1 MSKERLVLCGIA
13 GRVSLN
19 TDQSVTDS
27 VRRMLD
33 TIVHRGP
40 DGWGVETLD
49 GHVGLGHR
57 RLAILDLTEKGKQPM
72 CRANRYWI
80 TFNGEIYNY
89 LELRQELQAMG
100 EAFRTDTDTEVLLA
114 AYARWGTECV
124 SHFNG
129 MWAFAIY
136 DAIAQT
142 LFCSRDRFGVKPFY
156 YTVVNDQFFF
166 ASEIKAL
173 LAVLPQRP
181 KADMTHLAAYLA
193 DGILDADEGT
203 MFDGVSQL
211 LGGYNLL
218 LDCRD
223 LSFRISRWYDLRTVK
238 ANNNTKEQNYA
249 LFREKFLHSVGLR
262 LRSDVPVGSC
272 LSGGLDSSSIVCAV
286 HELLEEKRKRNDSV
300 PSQYTISSCF
310 EDLRYDEREYS
321 DAVVKHT
328 GATHYQVFPDM
339 GKVFTELDKI
349 IWHMDEPFGGTSI
362 YAQWCVFREAKKNGL
377 IVMLDGQGADEQLA
391 GYTPF
396 YRVLFLQL
404 LKTGQWGRLFHEMK
418 CYQSL
423 RAGSEPIPTREL
435 LLSVLGTWLLPDS
448 VRFWLNKL
456 WRRKSEGRPLP
467 AYMYDNPLSVG
478 AYLDYDKRDVQKF
491 IYTSLQHGMRALLHY
506 EDRDS
511 MAYSIEARVPFLD
524 YELAEFIYS
533 VPFDQKIENGRT
545 KNLLREGL
553 KDILPEKIYN
563 RISKLGFVTP
573 EDVWLKEN
581 EEFFYKE
588 LNKACDRL
596 SRVLDKEKVL
606 QWYKGHVKAT
616 RCGDTTCFRIIC
628 AAHWA
633 DVFDVMVG

>member
-1 MSKERLVLCGIA
+1 MILCGIA
-13 GRVSLN
+13 GQVLV
-19 TDQSVTDS
+19 QSNSALGDS
-27 VRRMLD
+27 VQRMLD

-40 DGWGVETLD
+40 DGWGIKTF
-49 GHVGLGHR
+49 GNRVGLGHR

-72 CRANRYWI
+72 CWANRYWI
-80 TFNGEIYNY
+80 SFNGEIYNY
-89 LELRQELQAMG
+89 LELRQELQAVG
-100 EAFRTDTDTEVLLA
+100 EVFRTDTDTEVLLA
-114 AYARWGTECV
+114 AYAQWGTDCV
-124 SHFNG
+124 SRFNG

-136 DAIAQT
+136 DNIERT

-156 YTVVNDQFFF
+156 YTISDGKFYF

-173 LAVLPQRP
+173 LEVFTQRP
-181 KADMTHLAAYLA
+181 KADMTHLVAYLVS
-193 DGILDADEGT
+193 GILDADEGT
-203 MFDGVSQL
+203 MFDGIFRL
-211 LGGYNLL
+211 LGGHNLL
-218 LDCRD
+218 LNCQD

-238 ANNNTKEQNYA
+238 MNHNAKEQNYA

-286 HELLEEKRKRNDSV
+286 HELLEEERKHNHIV
-300 PSQYTISSCF
+300 PQQYTISSCF

-321 DAVVKHT
+321 DAVVEKT
-328 GATHYQVFPDM
+328 GTKHYQVFPDM
-339 GKVFTELDKI
+339 GNVFSELDKI

-377 IVMLDGQGADEQLA
+377 TVMLDGQGADEQLA

-404 LKTGQWGRLFHEMK
+404 LKTGQWSRLFHEMK

-423 RAGSEPIPTREL
+423 RAGSESVPTWEL
-435 LLSVLGTWLLPDS
+435 LLSVLGTWLLSDS
-448 VRFWLNKL
+448 VRFLLNNL
-456 WRRKSEGRPLP
+456 WRRKSEGRPFP

-478 AYLDYDKRDVQKF
+478 DYLDYDKRNPQKF
-491 IYTSLQHGMRALLHY
+491 IYTSMQHGMQSLLHY

-511 MAYSIEARVPFLD
+511 MAHSIEARVPFLD

-533 VPFDQKIENGRT
+533 VPFEQKIENGRT
-545 KNLLREGL
+545 KNLLREGS
-553 KDILPEKIYN
+553 KEILPEKIYN

-581 EEFFYKE
+581 EAVFYEE
-588 LNKACDRL
+588 LGKACDRL
-596 SRVLDKEKVL
+596 SYILDKDNVL
-606 QWYKGHVKAT
+606 NWYKSHIQDT
-616 RCGDTTCFRIIC
+616 RRGDTTCFRIIC

-633 DVFDVMVG
+633 DVFDVEVG

>member
-1 MSKERLVLCGIA
+1 MGKERLILCGIA
-13 GRVSLN
+13 GYVSLN
-19 TDQSVTDS
+19 ADQSVVEA

-40 DGWGVETLD
+40 DGWGIETFD

-100 EAFRTDTDTEVLLA
+100 EIFRTDTDTEVLLA
-114 AYARWGTECV
+114 AYAQWGTECV

-173 LAVLPQRP
+173 LAVIPQRP

-193 DGILDADEGT
+193 SGILDADEGT
-203 MFDGVSQL
+203 MFDGILQL

-238 ANNNTKEQNYA
+238 ANNYTKKQDYA
-249 LFREKFLHSVGLR
+249 LFREKFLHSVSLR
-262 LRSDVPVGSC
+262 LRADVPVGSC

-286 HELLEEKRKRNDSV
+286 HELLDEERKYNRSV
-300 PSQYTISSCF
+300 SSQYTISSCF

-328 GATHYQVFPDM
+328 GTTHYQVFPEM

-362 YAQWCVFREAKKNGL
+362 YAQWCVFREAKKHGL
-377 IVMLDGQGADEQLA
+377 TVMLDGQGADEQLA

-404 LKTGQWGRLFHEMK
+404 LKTGQWRRLSHEMK

-423 RAGSEPIPTREL
+423 RAGSEPAPTREL

-456 WRRKSEGRPLP
+456 WRKKSEGRPFP

-478 AYLDYDKRDVQKF
+478 AYLDYDKRDARKF
-491 IYTSLQHGMRALLHY
+491 IYTSLQYGMRTLLHY
-506 EDRDS
+506 EDRNS
-511 MAYSIEARVPFLD
+511 MAHSIEARVPFLD
-524 YELAEFIYS
+524 SELAEFIYS

-545 KNLLREGL
+545 KNLLREGM

-581 EEFFYKE
+581 EAFFYEE
-588 LNKACDRL
+588 LGRACDRL
-596 SRVLDKEKVL
+596 SCVLDKEKVL
-606 QWYKGHVKAT
+606 NWYKGHVQDT
-616 RCGDTTCFRIIC
+616 RRGDTTCFRIIC

-633 DVFDVMVG
+633 DVFDVQVG